1 MKDVAI
7 IAFDL
12 YSISA
17 LAEAIKIYS
26 IKNTNFKFTI
36 YSNVFSVKNYFKNY
50 ENVDVNFIE
59 KVETF
64 DSNSLVDKYH
74 FILDLKNSFKEC
86 DHCFYVYMQG
96 ENEYSFLF
104 PIKESDIKTGV
115 NFLEKIKGYFN
126 KSFNIDYI
134 ETNNFVNQEML
145 KQLENNPSFK
155 GIISPNKFFKLSPG
169 IHIINEEKL
178 DFLKEFYNA
187 LNDKQKEASERK
199 SIGAYFSK
207 MVFSYQKNEAFT
219 KASYDLF
226 SYLIYLKEGTF
237 IAMMSEYASS
247 SDIILLF
254 NDYFANISSSFV
266 KNSSLILPSKSSF
279 LTSLK
284 CS

>member
-17 LAEAIKIYS
+17 LAEAIKIFS

-74 FILDLKNSFKEC
+74 FILDLKNVFKEC
-86 DHCFYVYMQG
+86 DHCFYVYMQD

-104 PIKESDIKTGV
+104 PIKDSVIKTSV
-115 NFLEKIKGYFN
+115 IYIEKIKEYFN
-126 KSFNIDYI
+126 KSFDIDYI
-134 ETNNFVNQEML
+134 ETNNFVNQEIL

-155 GIISPNKFFKLSPG
+155 GIVSPKEFFKLNPG

-207 MVFSYQKNEAFT
+207 MVFSFQKNEAFA

-237 IAMMSEYASS
+237 IAKMSEYASS

-254 NDYFANISSSFV
+254 KFF
-266 KNSSLILPSKSSF
+266 
-279 LTSLK
+279 TSIK
-284 CS
+284 G

>member
-17 LAEAIKIYS
+17 LAEAIKIFS

-59 KVETF
+59 KVESF

-74 FILDLKNSFKEC
+74 FILDLKNVFKEC
-86 DHCFYVYMQG
+86 DHCFYVYMQD

-115 NFLEKIKGYFN
+115 NFLEKIKEYFN
-126 KSFNIDYI
+126 KSFDIDYI
-134 ETNNFVNQEML
+134 ETNNFANEEIL
-145 KQLENNPSFK
+145 KQLENSPSFK
-155 GIISPNKFFKLSPG
+155 GIVSPKEFFKLKPG

-207 MVFSYQKNEAFT
+207 MVFSFQKNEAFA

-237 IAMMSEYASS
+237 IAKMSEYASS

-254 NDYFANISSSFV
+254 KFF
-266 KNSSLILPSKSSF
+266 
-279 LTSLK
+279 TSIK
-284 CS
+284 A